1 MKTRPRLSP
10 TVDRFLTGQFF
21 GNFGFSLAAFTGIY
35 LLVDI
40 FDRFDDLMRYGGFNS
55 VGLEYFL
62 LKVPLIVSQLLPIAC
77 LAGALLGL
85 ALLNRTGEILA
96 LQGLGISR
104 LELAAPIVVVAAL
117 ISVGNFVLAE
127 TIVPLTTRQAAY
139 LYSVE
144 LKKRNPAGVFAAGG
158 IWIRMRD
165 GFLSVDS
172 YDPRQLKLVGVTIFH
187 LSPDRTLRDIDVA
200 ESATWDGK
208 DWRVSAPKLM
218 HVGQSGSVSVASE
231 EDLHLDVKPSDFSQ
245 LRQNP
250 EEFNLAELN
259 RYIRGLRRKGLD
271 PGGYVVD
278 RDLKYAMPV
287 ACLIMV
293 VLAVSL
299 SLDPIPRRVSLS
311 RTFGAGIGLGF
322 AYWLTLGFTASFGRS
337 GLIPA
342 WVAAWLPNATFTAL
356 AASLFLFGEER

>member
-10 TVDRFLTGQFF
+10 TVDRFLAGQFI
-21 GNFGFSLAAFTGIY
+21 GPFGFSLAAFTGIY

-55 VGLEYFL
+55 LGLEYFV
-62 LKVPLIVSQLLPIAC
+62 LKLPLIVSQLLPVAC

-104 LELAAPIVVVAAL
+104 LELAAPIVVMAAL
-117 ISVGNFVLAE
+117 ISVFDFALTE
-127 TIVPLTTRQAAY
+127 TVVPLATRQATH

-144 LKKRNPAGVFAAGG
+144 IKKRNPTGVFAAGG
-158 IWIRMRD
+158 IWIRVRD
-165 GFLSVDS
+165 GFLSVDR
-172 YDPRQLKLVGVTIFH
+172 YDPHQLTLVGVTIFH
-187 LSPDRTLRDIDVA
+187 LSPDRTLRDIHVA
-200 ESATWDGK
+200 ASATWDGK
-208 DWRVSAPKLM
+208 DWRLSAPKVM
-218 HVGQSGSVSVASE
+218 RVGQGGSVSVAS
-231 EDLHLDVKPSDFSQ
+231 DDDFRLDAKPSDFSL

-259 RYIRGLRRKGLD
+259 HYISSLRRKGLD

-278 RDLKYAMPV
+278 RDLKYAMPL

-299 SLDPIPRRVSLS
+299 SLDPIPRKVSLS
-311 RTFGAGIGLGF
+311 RNFGAGIGLGF
-322 AYWLTLGFTASFGRS
+322 AYWLALGFTASFGRS
-337 GLIPA
+337 GLVPA
-342 WVAAWLPNATFTAL
+342 WVAAWLPNATFAAL
-356 AASLFLFGEER
+356 AFSIFLFGEER